1 MRHIGLFGG
10 TFNPVHTGHLLAA
23 DAVRDQLGLDE
34 IRFLPAA
41 YSPFK
46 ARPELSD
53 SHRIAMLEHAVAD
66 YPEFKIDTRE
76 LHMDGPSYTI
86 NTLKSIN
93 GDSPRDRLYLLI
105 GMDAWQDFEHWHKW
119 QEILEICHIVVTT
132 RPGYSP
138 ENLSDFWQAK
148 KVTEANEIKGSRSGK
163 MMFVSVP
170 RSEAASSEI
179 RKYIKKSQSTK
190 NFLPDSVAQY
200 IEEHQLYR

>member
-23 DAVRDQLGLDE
+23 DAVREQLGLDE
-34 IRFLPAA
+34 IHFLPAA

-93 GDSPRDRLYLLI
+93 GDLLRDRLYLLI
-105 GMDAWQDFEHWHKW
+105 GMDAWRDFEHWHKW

-132 RPGYSP
+132 RPGFSP
-138 ENLSDFWQAK
+138 ENLSDFWHAK
-148 KVTEANEIKGSRSGK
+148 QVTKADEIKRSRAGK
-163 MMFVSVP
+163 LMFVSVP

-190 NFLPDSVAQY
+190 SFLPDSVSQY

>member
-23 DAVRDQLGLDE
+23 DAVREQLGLDE

-41 YSPFK
+41 FSPFK
-46 ARPELSD
+46 VRPKLSD
-53 SHRIAMLEHAVAD
+53 SHRVAMLMHAVTD
-66 YPEFKIDTRE
+66 HPEFKIDTRE
-76 LHMDGPSYTI
+76 LHMQGPSYTI

-93 GDSPRDRLYLLI
+93 RDSPRNRLYLLI
-105 GMDAWQDFEHWHKW
+105 GMDAWQGFEQWHKW
-119 QEILEICHIVVTT
+119 QEIIEICHLVVTT

-138 ENLSDFWQAK
+138 KHLSDFWQAK
-148 KVTEANEIKGSRSGK
+148 KVTDANEIKRSRARK
-163 MMFVSVP
+163 LMFVSVP

-179 RKYIKKSQSTK
+179 RKFIKKGQSTK
-190 NFLPDSVAQY
+190 RFLPDSVAQY

>member
-23 DAVRDQLGLDE
+23 DAVREQLGLDV

-46 ARPELSD
+46 VRPELSD
-53 SHRIAMLEHAVAD
+53 RHRVAMLEHAVAD

-76 LHMDGPSYTI
+76 LHMQGPSYTI

-93 GDSPRDRLYLLI
+93 RDSPRNRLYLLI
-105 GMDAWQDFEHWHKW
+105 GMDAWKGFEHWHKW
-119 QEILEICHIVVTT
+119 QEIIEICHLAITT

-138 ENLSDFWQAK
+138 ENLSNFWQAK
-148 KVTEANEIKGSRSGK
+148 QVTDADEIKSSRAGK
-163 MMFVSVP
+163 LIFVSVP

-190 NFLPDSVAQY
+190 SFLPDSVAQY